1 MHGDDASDY
10 QRVSN
15 EARNGATSRNGYDA
29 APSHAASWSE
39 ASSRVSS
46 LDSGSRPQAPYSAVP
61 DVSDEE
67 DGYDDDGV
75 AREQQQQ
82 RDDAPSRDP
91 GERASATTLVNDG
104 KNDAPS
110 EVLTDEASTS
120 GEPTWMPFYLR
131 RVFLLGFAVVFI
143 LMIVALEVLYFFSV
157 RDGGLATVEESLHY
171 LWTYGPTFVLT
182 MAAALWGQV
191 EHSAKQM
198 MPWSLMSRGETVAK
212 HGLLLNY
219 LTSSMPGSLIR
230 SLRRRHFAV
239 SIGISGSLVLRLLI
253 IFSTGLLSLEYRS
266 VTSSRDF
273 VFQDDF
279 DLSKDYAALEDDG
292 FRPLSNTVNFWATL
306 NYNLSYPHGATSQYA
321 LQSFAPSDDG
331 NYINVTAD
339 VLVFEALL
347 ENCEAFNF
355 TYDTGGSTDTF
366 GISLS
371 RAAPKDLW
379 NELEQ
384 WCYEGH
390 TTYGSTD
397 SVADGL
403 LSAFQNLTQHI
414 YKCTNST
421 PIEEQEDRILITL
434 DTWLSVDQAET
445 SGIMCEP
452 KYSLTRR
459 TVTNATGAAGIED
472 GLNVSSAV
480 QETLDLGSKPFNV
493 TSNIIQSMDGEW
505 SGVFTTQA
513 NVWYTMLNTSQ
524 PQSSLKAFRNTS
536 LTTELSQ
543 GMFASYAAYTI
554 KKDFMD
560 TSNRTANGTVAFT
573 ENRLCVQELSLRL
586 MEALLALL
594 ALLSIALCFFPPGV
608 FHRDPRPV
616 GAHALM
622 LARSPALIEVLSGY
636 GASSK
641 QALRARLS
649 GYTATFPQQKPPAG
663 AAITVTAR
671 DGTKTETD
679 EMDQGK
685 WWHPL
690 PLTLWFRGLLVA
702 IAIAIIVALEV
713 LLQASDK
720 HNGLADVVLEGY
732 QKYAWTLIPSLVMA
746 SIGLA
751 FSLVDSITRALH
763 PFHLL
768 RRGRA
773 SFNDLL
779 YDPAGQ
785 VSLVAAVRAAR
796 QRHFALLAILLTGL
810 LAPMLTIVTSGLYT
824 AVPVPSTHSAALQM
838 QDWFN
843 LDNRTVS
850 RINTVD
856 NDSGEGR
863 AIFQLV
869 QFSNLSYPQWTHGA
883 YAFSS
888 FSGDGLAGEATSV
901 RARLPAV
908 RANLNCSLLH
918 YYTHRN
924 FTYDANGFSYVFV
937 PIDAPA
943 GCHAGRYSSNDTS
956 PRQLWLSVN
965 ALNQW
970 GAHSDGPFVA
980 LLKDDYST
988 ASLAFEDKYVSTP
1001 KTLDV
1006 CADGR
1011 QHLFYGAGT
1020 LTGDIFDDLALM
1032 HCMPYVEALF
1042 VTANLS
1048 LPGLE
1053 LSTADQPLV
1062 PDEDSAVFLS
1072 SSASA
1077 TAIGQ
1082 EEFAIF
1088 TSALVN
1094 GSTHGVGD
1102 LATITGRANV
1112 DAFRH
1117 ALESLYAVYAAQNLN
1132 FNYRLALDPATNLT
1146 SFLFPTDASRHNS
1159 SNAPGTMEK
1168 FIIRDDDDDAV
1179 LTAQQRLRLK
1189 QSPIST
1195 RILEGLIAAMAVCLI
1210 AAAVLETMTLGLA
1223 ARVLPKD
1230 PGSVAAKMTLFAEGD
1245 AWPREV
1251 PVGADMWPDRV
1262 LVRKGVFEGRLFG
1275 LRWWGGAEDGGG
1287 RRFGVDIASAES
1299 R

>member
-1 MHGDDASDY
+1 M
-10 QRVSN
+10 
-15 EARNGATSRNGYDA
+15 
-29 APSHAASWSE
+29 
-39 ASSRVSS
+39 
-46 LDSGSRPQAPYSAVP
+46 
-61 DVSDEE
+61 
-67 DGYDDDGV
+67 
-75 AREQQQQ
+75 
-82 RDDAPSRDP
+82 
-91 GERASATTLVNDG
+91 
-104 KNDAPS
+104 
-110 EVLTDEASTS
+110 
-120 GEPTWMPFYLR
+120 
-131 RVFLLGFAVVFI
+131 
-143 LMIVALEVLYFFSV
+143 
-157 RDGGLATVEESLHY
+157 
-171 LWTYGPTFVLT
+171 
-182 MAAALWGQV
+182 
-191 EHSAKQM
+191 
-198 MPWSLMSRGETVAK
+198 
-212 HGLLLNY
+212 
-219 LTSSMPGSLIR
+219 
-230 SLRRRHFAV
+230 
-239 SIGISGSLVLRLLI
+239 
-253 IFSTGLLSLEYRS
+253 
-266 VTSSRDF
+266 
-273 VFQDDF
+273 
-279 DLSKDYAALEDDG
+279 
-292 FRPLSNTVNFWATL
+292 
-306 NYNLSYPHGATSQYA
+306 
-321 LQSFAPSDDG
+321 
-331 NYINVTAD
+331 TAD
-339 VLVFEALL
+339 VLVFEASL

-366 GISLS
+366 GISLF
-371 RAAPKDLW
+371 RAAPTHLW

-384 WCYEGH
+384 WCYEQH

-403 LSAFQNLTQHI
+403 LNQFQNLTQHI

-452 KYSLTRR
+452 KYSVTRR
-459 TVTNATGAAGIED
+459 SVTNATGIED
-472 GLNVSSAV
+472 GLSVSPAA
-480 QETLDLGSKPFNV
+480 QETLGLGSKPFNI

-524 PQSSLKAFRNTS
+524 PQSSLHAFRNTS

-543 GMFASYAAYTI
+543 AMFASYAAYTI

-573 ENRLCVQELSLRL
+573 ENRLCVQELPLRL

-594 ALLSIALCFFPPGV
+594 ALLSVALCFFPPGV

-616 GAHALM
+616 GAHALI
-622 LARSPALIEVLSGY
+622 LARSPGLASLLSGY

-641 QALRARLS
+641 QALSARLS
-649 GYTATFPQQKPPAG
+649 GHTAMFPQRNPPAG
-663 AAITVTAR
+663 AAMTVTAR
-671 DGTKTETD
+671 DATKTETD
-679 EMDQGK
+679 GADEMEQGQ

-690 PLTLWFRGLLVA
+690 PVTWWFRGLLVA
-702 IAIAIIVALEV
+702 VTVAIIVALEV
-713 LLQASDK
+713 LLQASDR

-732 QKYAWTLIPSLVMA
+732 QKYAWTLVPSLVMA
-746 SIGLA
+746 NIGLA
-751 FSLVDSITRALH
+751 FSLVDSTARALH
-763 PFHLL
+763 PFRLL

-773 SFNDLL
+773 SFADLL

-785 VSLVAAVRAAR
+785 VSLVAAARAAW

-824 AVPVPSTHSAALQM
+824 AVPVPSTHNATLQM

-888 FSGDGLAGEATSV
+888 FSADGLPPEATTV

-918 YYTHRN
+918 YYTHTN
-924 FTYDANGFSYVFV
+924 FTYGADGFSYVFV
-937 PIDAPA
+937 PVDAPA
-943 GCHAGRYSSNDTS
+943 GCHTGHYTSNDTS

-965 ALNQW
+965 ALNQQ

-980 LLKDDYST
+980 LLEDDYST
-988 ASLAFEDKYVSTP
+988 ASLAFEDQFVSSP
-1001 KTLDV
+1001 ETLDV

-1020 LTGDIFDDLALM
+1020 LTGDIFDMALM

-1053 LSTADQPLV
+1053 LATTGQPLV

-1077 TAIGQ
+1077 TAIGE
-1082 EEFAIF
+1082 EEFATF

-1112 DAFRH
+1112 DAFSH
-1117 ALESLYAVYAAQNLN
+1117 ALESLYAVYAAQNLH

-1168 FIIRDDDDDAV
+1168 FIIRDDADAV
-1179 LTAQQRLRLK
+1179 LTVQQRLRLR

-1245 AWPREV
+1245 AWTREV
-1251 PVGADMWPDRV
+1251 PVGADTWPDRV
-1262 LVRKGVFEGRLFG
+1262 LVRKGVFEGCLFG
-1275 LRWWGGAEDGGG
+1275 LRWCGGGEDGG
-1287 RRFGVDIASAES
+1287 RTRFGVDVVSAGRS
-1299 R
+1299 